1 MTYEEFIQEWR
12 GETDNVICH
21 TSGSTG
27 EPQTI
32 SLPKRELWK
41 SASRT
46 NRFFNLGEGS
56 HYHSCIAA
64 DYIGGKMMAVRS
76 EVSGGILTYE
86 TPSNRPLKDYSG
98 GPVDLLAVVPSQM
111 IHILDNEGTIPPI
124 RNIIVGG
131 APIPAG
137 LRKRIAESG
146 LNVWETYGMTETCS
160 HIALRKINE
169 STSGF
174 SALEGI
180 EISKTIDGCLKI
192 RLDGW
197 KEIETHDMVEIA
209 EDGTFEILGRSDSMI
224 ITGGKKVN
232 PLTIERALEEEFGC
246 EILVTSEPDEK
257 WGEKIVYLIEDT
269 DLQVNDTAIKE
280 YARREFKEECH
291 PKKIRHMQLPR
302 TANGKK
308 KRR

>member
-46 NRFFNLGEGS
+46 NRFFNLGDRS

-111 IHILDNEGTIPPI
+111 IHILDNEETMPPI

-160 HIALRKINE
+160 HIALRKIDVC
-169 STSGF
+169 TSGF
-174 SALEGI
+174 SVLDGI

-291 PKKIRHMQLPR
+291 PKEIRHMKLPR